1 VSPDGANHLY
11 DGLTL
16 RNDSV
21 IWKTGALES
30 DGGGYPTAGIIDFD
44 IDVRGLAEECLHLS
58 GAQVPGGEPTVFRDG
73 SCSGYTG
80 DHAITGDILRN
91 KRVFDFVRV
100 TNKQGAQL
108 EPSDFDVLARKPE
121 KGLDLV
127 IRVQHEDG
135 SAYEMTWQGS
145 DPDPRIRRI
154 NAFDSSP

>member
-1 VSPDGANHLY
+1 VSPDGANNLY

-21 IWKTGALES
+21 IWKTGALDS

-44 IDVRGLAEECLHLS
+44 IDVGGWHRSACIS
-58 GAQVPGGEPTVFRDG
+58 QARRSPVGEPTVFRDG
-73 SCSGYTG
+73 SCAGYTG
-80 DHAITGDILRN
+80 EHAITGDILHN
-91 KRVFDFVRV
+91 KRVFDFVRA

-108 EPSDFDVLARKPE
+108 GPSDFDVFAAKPE

-135 SAYEMTWQGS
+135 SAYEMTWKGS
-145 DPDPRIRRI
+145 DPEPRIGRI